1 MVITVDILL
10 KICAGISC
18 VGLALSYLIKTIKTL
33 FKPADEYIKKIQK
46 HDELF
51 ANDKKRLDNI
61 ESIITDIRE
70 CTMLLLESQVA
81 TLEHLEDGNHTKMLQ
96 EKKNKIDKFLYEHV
110 GGVK

>member
-1 MVITVDILL
+1 MVITIDVLL
-10 KICAGISC
+10 KVCAGVSC
-18 VGLALSYLIKTIKTL
+18 VGLALSYLIKTIKAL
-33 FKPADEYIKKIQK
+33 FRPADEYIKKIQK

-51 ANDKKRLDNI
+51 ANDEKRLDNI

>member
-1 MVITVDILL
+1 MVITIDVLL
-10 KICAGISC
+10 KVCAGVSC
-18 VGLALSYLIKTIKTL
+18 VGLALSYLIKTIKAL
-33 FKPADEYIKKIQK
+33 FRPADEYIKKIQK

-61 ESIITDIRE
+61 ESI
-70 CTMLLLESQVA
+70 MLLLESQVA

>member
-33 FKPADEYIKKIQK
+33 FKPADEYIKKIQQ

-96 EKKNKIDKFLYEHV
+96 EKKNKIDNFLYEHV

>member
-1 MVITVDILL
+1 MYQYLL
-10 KICAGISC
+10 G
-18 VGLALSYLIKTIKTL
+18 
-33 FKPADEYIKKIQK
+33 PADEYIKKIQQ

>member
-1 MVITVDILL
+1 MVITIDVLL
-10 KICAGISC
+10 KVCAGVSC
-18 VGLALSYLIKTIKTL
+18 VGLALSYLIKTIKAL
-33 FKPADEYIKKIQK
+33 FRPADEYIKKIQK

>member
-1 MVITVDILL
+1 MVITIDVLL
-10 KICAGISC
+10 KVCAGVSC
-18 VGLALSYLIKTIKTL
+18 VGLALSYLIKTIKAL
-33 FKPADEYIKKIQK
+33 FRPADEYIKKIQK

-51 ANDKKRLDNI
+51 ANNKKRLDNI